1 MNLET
6 LKTANDLQSD
16 IAKLKN
22 INIQGL
28 NLTPKTKKE
37 LDKEINILIV
47 ELQRQFNKL

>member
-16 IAKLKN
+16 ISILKN
-22 INIQGL
+22 INVAGL
-28 NLTPKTKKE
+28 GLTPKTKKE
-37 LDKEINILIV
+37 VEKEINKLIV

>member
-16 IAKLKN
+16 ISILKN
-22 INIQGL
+22 INVAGF
-28 NLTPKTKKE
+28 NLTPKTKKDLE
-37 LDKEINILIV
+37 KQINILII